1 MEVIWLVVRHL
12 AALTVGV
19 KEAGEE
25 RVMDAQAEEEVVLAT
40 MAEEVV
46 VLLMLL

>member
-19 KEAGEE
+19 KEAGEIPLL
-25 RVMDAQAEEEVVLAT
+25 DAQAEVVVVLVT
-40 MAEEVV
+40 TAEVVV